1 MPSSELD
8 SKLNSELNQ
17 DDVPMGAANSEHGA
31 CAVSIVL
38 PTYNERDNIVDLIQ
52 AIDVEL
58 AGMEAGY
65 EILVVD
71 DDSPDDTA
79 GLVCA
84 TFSLT
89 GALKGALAGELA
101 SDVHGHNPLGQSASG
116 TIAANPRARLHV
128 IVRTQDKG
136 LAKSIRC
143 GLEAARGRTLVVMDT
158 DFNHPPQMIPQMVDL
173 LRYYDL
179 VIGSR
184 FVMRGGM
191 EDGLRYRLSFL
202 YNVFIRFL
210 LHTQIQDNLSGYF
223 AIRRERL
230 FELQGR
236 FDRIFF
242 GYGDYF
248 IRLLLLAWRSE
259 WRILE
264 VPVFYI
270 LRRHGASKT
279 GFWRIFRDY
288 TAAVVRLRIFGI

>member
-1 MPSSELD
+1 MTLSGLAGNPA
-8 SKLNSELNQ
+8 
-17 DDVPMGAANSEHGA
+17 PIPAATSGPVLPEGPNAAGGDEF
-31 CAVSIVL
+31 AVSVVL
-38 PTYNERDNIVDLIQ
+38 PTYNERENILDLIY
-52 AIDVEL
+52 AIDREL
-58 AGMEAGY
+58 AGLKAAY

-71 DDSPDDTA
+71 DSSPDDTA
-79 GLVCA
+79 GLVQS
-84 TFSLT
+84 TF
-89 GALKGALAGELA
+89 ALDAAGLGTLP
-101 SDVHGHNPLGQSASG
+101 GHAQ
-116 TIAANPRARLHV
+116 ARLRV
-128 IVRTQDKG
+128 IVRETDKG

-143 GLEAARGRTLVVMDT
+143 GLAAAAGRTLVVMDT

-191 EDGLRYRLSFL
+191 EDALRYRLSFL

-223 AIRRERL
+223 AVRRERL
-230 FELQGR
+230 FELEGR
-236 FDRIFF
+236 FDRIFH

-248 IRLLLLAWRSE
+248 IRILLLAWRNQ

-270 LRRHGASKT
+270 LRRHGDSKT

-288 TAAVVRLRIFGI
+288 TAAVIRLRIFGI

>member
-1 MPSSELD
+1 MSHLQNPTESDASAPGVD
-8 SKLNSELNQ
+8 
-17 DDVPMGAANSEHGA
+17 
-31 CAVSIVL
+31 VSIIL
-38 PTYNERDNIVDLIQ
+38 PTFNERDNILDLIA
-52 AIDVEL
+52 AID
-58 AGMEAGY
+58 AGLRVTSLRS

-71 DDSPDDTA
+71 DSSPDGTA
-79 GLVCA
+79 ELVQTTFGLDA
-84 TFSLT
+84 EGHGTL
-89 GALKGALAGELA
+89 GGREEAAL
-101 SDVHGHNPLGQSASG
+101 
-116 TIAANPRARLHV
+116 RL
-128 IVRTQDKG
+128 IVRTTDKG
-136 LAKSIRC
+136 LARSIHC
-143 GLEAARGRTLVVMDT
+143 GLESARGRTLVVMDT
-158 DFNHPPQMIPQMVDL
+158 DFNHPPEMIPQMIDL

-191 EDGLRYRLSFL
+191 EDALRYRLSFL

-223 AIRRERL
+223 AVRRERL
-230 FELQGR
+230 FELENR

-248 IRLLLLAWRSE
+248 MRLLLLAWRSE

-270 LRRHGASKT
+270 LRRHGDSKT

-288 TAAVVRLRIFGI
+288 TAAVIRLRLFGI